1 MDQPIEPA
9 PCDAVAH
16 LQWMLRARLLEE
28 RLSSLYRQGR
38 IPGSVFTGRGQEALS
53 AAIGM
58 QLRPGD
64 IFAPLIRDMAGRL
77 AFGLPAIEAARTY
90 LGRITGHMRG
100 RDGNV
105 HHGLVDQGMLPMI
118 SHLGAM
124 AAPCVGILLKRK
136 ITGALVAGDQCV
148 AVVCIGE
155 GGMQTGAMHEAIN
168 LAAVERL
175 PLVVVAANNGYAYST
190 PSHQNFV
197 CRDLVDRALGYGLR
211 GWSCDATDCRAAW
224 QTVAQA
230 LAAARSGDGPQ
241 LISARL
247 LRLAG
252 HGEHDDA
259 AYIDPALKAA
269 AVDCL
274 DQGRQLVL
282 DQGLLD
288 QAELAALHTT
298 IKTEI
303 DAAVDQALG
312 EADPVASDESWQIFA
327 DPILAAGAGAQA

>member
-1 MDQPIEPA
+1 MDQPVEPA
-9 PCDAVAH
+9 PFDAVAH

-28 RLSSLYRQGR
+28 RLSALYRQGR

-58 QLRPGD
+58 LLRPGD
-64 IFAPLIRDMAGRL
+64 VFAPLIRDMAGRL

-105 HHGLVDQGMLPMI
+105 HHGLIDQGMLPMI

-124 AAPCVGILLKRK
+124 AAPCIGMLLRRK
-136 ITGALVAGDQCV
+136 IAGDLEPGNSCI
-148 AVVCIGE
+148 AVVSIGE
-155 GGMQTGAMHEAIN
+155 GGMQTGAMHESIN
-168 LAAVERL
+168 MAAVEGL

-190 PSHQNFV
+190 PCRQNFA

-224 QTVAQA
+224 QTVASA
-230 LAAARSGDGPQ
+230 IAAARSGDGPQ

-269 AVDCL
+269 ARDCL
-274 DQGRQLVL
+274 DQGRQQVL
-282 DQGLLD
+282 DEGLLD
-288 QAELAALHTT
+288 QPGLEALRTE
-298 IKTEI
+298 IKAEI
-303 DAAVDQALG
+303 DAIVDQALA
-312 EADPVASDESWQIFA
+312 EADPTAGDETWQIYA
-327 DPILAAGAGAQA
+327 DPILAAVAGAQA